1 MTTIKFILIFLSIA
15 LYSCGQKNT
24 KTKVDQTAVN
34 INNSAM
40 TMVKYLK
47 NADSSQKAI
56 ELLDS
61 ATTLDTNYYLGYF
74 NKLMFLNNLKQF
86 DKAIL
91 TTQNL
96 IRLRPDAH
104 DLYIIGGVFCEKN
117 SDTISSKG
125 YFQKSLAICNVVLDT
140 MSFKNSD
147 YEMIMTNKAVN
158 LIMLNRNAEANTV
171 LKKLG
176 ETQSDGEMKN
186 ITLSMMGLNKN
197 QLIEMYYSDKNSR

>member
-24 KTKVDQTAVN
+24 KNKVDQAAVKLN
-34 INNSAM
+34 YSAM

-56 ELLDS
+56 ALLDS

-74 NKLMFLNNLKQF
+74 NKLMFLNSLKQY
-86 DKAIL
+86 DKAIS

-117 SDTISSKG
+117 NDTISSKK

-140 MSFKNSD
+140 MSFKNSN

-158 LIMLNRNAEANTV
+158 LIMLNRKAEANTL
-171 LKKLG
+171 LKKLV
-176 ETQSDGEMKN
+176 ETQSDGEMKK
-186 ITLSMMGLNKN
+186 ITLSMMNLNKN